1 MGTGGTPR
9 VRIDPDEDF
18 TVAFDYDANEDLP
31 AGAIISSG
39 VVSSS
44 RVSDGL
50 DSSSAMLTTTTAII
64 SNGGLRTAADVLGGG
79 AAEAGEEHLVK
90 IVNTL
95 SNGDVLVDKFLLL
108 VADDSGG

>member
-9 VRIDPDEDF
+9 VKIDPDEDF
-18 TVAFDYDANEDLP
+18 SVAFDYDANEDLP

-39 VVSSS
+39 VVSAT
-44 RVSDGL
+44 RVSDGQ
-50 DSSSAMLTTTTAII
+50 SSSAVMLTTTVAVI

-79 AAEAGEEHLVK
+79 SAEAGEEHLVK

-95 SNGDVLVDKFLLL
+95 DNGDILVDKFLLI
-108 VADDSGG
+108 VDSDPEC